1 MDAANPLAT
10 VVHYSNVVGS
20 QSEPEISFTQISL
33 AYTRETG
40 IKMGHKEAFEY
51 LKRWVKQD
59 FMKNYQKQLRKHGIE
74 FPIEHVI
81 FCKK

>member
-40 IKMGHKEAFEY
+40 ISVRTTSD
-51 LKRWVKQD
+51 LD
-59 FMKNYQKQLRKHGIE
+59 
-74 FPIEHVI
+74 
-81 FCKK
+81 KKGT